1 MGGAYIEMASFQQFT
16 KFTSRNMSCKLNPK
30 NPIKFVTFST
40 HLTGRMW
47 YVNSDTPMHFCFA
60 MKLHIP
66 PQKGPKKKK
75 QTSVTQMFV
84 ENMA

>member
-1 MGGAYIEMASFQQFT
+1 
-16 KFTSRNMSCKLNPK
+16 
-30 NPIKFVTFST
+30 
-40 HLTGRMW
+40 MW